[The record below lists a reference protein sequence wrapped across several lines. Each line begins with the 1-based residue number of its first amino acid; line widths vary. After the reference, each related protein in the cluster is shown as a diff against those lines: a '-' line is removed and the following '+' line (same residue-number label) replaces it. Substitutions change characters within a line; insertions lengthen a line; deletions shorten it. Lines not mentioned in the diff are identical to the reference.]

1 MGDGWRTWYLFTCI
15 RPWYATLIPVYISC
29 TVLTPYHNVGVDNVL
44 QFTVV
49 LADGSHVTTN
59 SYQHPD
65 LFWALRGGGGS
76 TYGVVTSAT
85 YKTYPIF
92 SFTRATLTA
101 EFTSPNIAQDVIA
114 EYIKVHPTLS
124 DAGWSASF
132 ALSNSSFS
140 GAVQATKT
148 GWADASST
156 FFSFVKYVKKATGG
170 QVQVAVTTYN
180 SFYEFYKALP
190 EEPTGSQVELASR
203 LLPRSLAV
211 TDPAKAANILLSVSG
226 VTLK

>member
-1 MGDGWRTWYLFTCI
+1 MTSY
-15 RPWYATLIPVYISC
+15 
-29 TVLTPYHNVGVDNVL
+29 NVGVDNVL

-76 TYGVVTSAT
+76 TYGVVTSTT

-92 SFTRATLTA
+92 SFTRAALTA
-101 EFTSPNIAQDVIA
+101 KFTSSDIAQDVTS
-114 EYIKVHPTLS
+114 EFIKIHPTLS

-132 ALSNSSFS
+132 ALSNESFS
-140 GAVQATKT
+140 GSVIATST

-156 FFSFVKYVKKATGG
+156 FLSFVQYAEKATKG
-170 QVQVAVTTYN
+170 QVELEIKLYD
-180 SFYEFYKALP
+180 SFYEYYKALP
-190 EEPTGSQVELASR
+190 DEATGSQVELASR
-203 LLPRSLAV
+203 LFPRSLAE
-211 TDPAKAANILLSVSG
+211 TDPEKAAKILLSVSG
-226 VTLK
+226 VILK

>member
-1 MGDGWRTWYLFTCI
+1 MLVI
-15 RPWYATLIPVYISC
+15 SLI
-29 TVLTPYHNVGVDNVL
+29 LTRYHNTGVDNVL

-49 LADGSHVTTN
+49 LADGSHVTAN

-76 TYGVVTSAT
+76 TYGVVTSTT

-101 EFTSPNIAQDVIA
+101 KFASPDIAQDVTSKFIR
-114 EYIKVHPTLS
+114 IHPTLS

-132 ALSNSSFS
+132 VLSNSSFS
-140 GAVQATKT
+140 GAVQATNS
-148 GWADASST
+148 GWAEASSA
-156 FFSFVKYVKKATGG
+156 FFSFVQYAEEATGG
-170 QVQVAVTTYN
+170 QVELAVTPHE
-180 SFYEFYKALP
+180 SFYKFYKALP
-190 EEPTGSQVELASR
+190 DEATGSQVELASR
-203 LLPRSLAV
+203 LLPRCLAEA
-211 TDPAKAANILLSVSG
+211 DPAKAAKILLSVSG

>member
-1 MGDGWRTWYLFTCI
+1 MH
-15 RPWYATLIPVYISC
+15 
-29 TVLTPYHNVGVDNVL
+29 HNVGVDNAL

-76 TYGVVTSAT
+76 TYGVVTSIT

-92 SFTRATLTA
+92 SFTKATLTA
-101 EFTSPNIAQDVIA
+101 GFASPNIAQDVVS
-114 EYIKVHPTLS
+114 EFIKIHPTLS

-132 ALSNSSFS
+132 VLSNSSFS
-140 GAVQATKT
+140 GAVQATNA

-156 FFSFVKYVKKATGG
+156 FFSFVQYAEEATGG
-170 QVQVAVTTYN
+170 QVQLAVTPYD
-180 SFYEFYKALP
+180 SFYEFYKAQP
-190 EEPTGSQVELASR
+190 DEVTGSQVELASR

-211 TDPAKAANILLSVSG
+211 TDPAKAAKILLSVSG

>member
-1 MGDGWRTWYLFTCI
+1 MGGGHGLFA
-15 RPWYATLIPVYISC
+15 PAFGLGTLPLLSFISL
-29 TVLTPYHNVGVDNVL
+29 VLTRYHNVGVDNVL

-76 TYGVVTSAT
+76 TYGVVTSTT
-85 YKTYPIF
+85 YKTHPIF

-101 EFTSPNIAQDVIA
+101 KFTSSDIAQDVTSKFI
-114 EYIKVHPTLS
+114 EIHPTLS
-124 DAGWSASF
+124 DAGWSAGF

-140 GAVQATKT
+140 GAVQATST

-156 FFSFVKYVKKATGG
+156 FLSFVQYVEEATDGL
-170 QVQVAVTTYN
+170 VELTITPYD
-180 SFYEFYKALP
+180 SFYEFYNTLP
-190 EEPTGSQVELASR
+190 AEATGAHVELASR
-203 LLPRSLAV
+203 LFPRSLAV
-211 TDPAKAANILLSVSG
+211 TDPAKAAKILLSVSG

>member
-1 MGDGWRTWYLFTCI
+1 MGGGHGYFAPAFGLG
-15 RPWYATLIPVYISC
+15 TLLSFSFISF
-29 TVLTPYHNVGVDNVL
+29 VLTRYHNVGVDNAL

-76 TYGVVTSAT
+76 TYGVVTSTT
-85 YKTYPIF
+85 YKSYPIF

-101 EFTSPNIAQDVIA
+101 EFASPDIAQDVTS
-114 EYIKVHPTLS
+114 EFIKIHPTLS
-124 DAGWSASF
+124 DAGWGASF

-140 GAVQATKT
+140 GAVQATNH
-148 GWADASST
+148 GWAHASST
-156 FFSFVKYVKKATGG
+156 FFSFVKYAEEATGG
-170 QVQVAVTTYN
+170 QVQLAVTPYD
-180 SFYEFYKALP
+180 SFYEFYNALP
-190 EEPTGSQVELASR
+190 AEPTGSQVEVSSR

-211 TDPAKAANILLSVSG
+211 TDPAKAAKILLSVSS